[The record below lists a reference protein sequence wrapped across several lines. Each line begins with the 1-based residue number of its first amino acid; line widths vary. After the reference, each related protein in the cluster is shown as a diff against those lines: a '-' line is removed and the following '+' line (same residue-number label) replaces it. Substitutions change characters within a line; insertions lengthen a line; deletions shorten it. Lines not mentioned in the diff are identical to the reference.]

1 MLFIEIVRALLDI
14 LGSLLIGL
22 LLLRAWAAAIGM
34 PARNP
39 LAHFARALTDWLVR
53 PLARVI
59 PSRGRIE
66 WAALLGALLATALI
80 VAAKRALFGLPV
92 AVDAIVLGSV
102 IQLINWAL
110 TLVIWVTLIHVVIS
124 WVNPLAP
131 VAPALS
137 MLLRP
142 LLGPIQRIVPAIA
155 GIDLSPMVL
164 LIAVYLLQIVL
175 GRLVF

>member
-1 MLFIEIVRALLDI
+1 
-14 LGSLLIGL
+14 
-22 LLLRAWAAAIGM
+22 
-34 PARNP
+34 
-39 LAHFARALTDWLVR
+39 LV
-53 PLARVI
+53 

-66 WAALLGALLATALI
+66 WAALLGALLATVLI
-80 VAAKRALFGLPV
+80 VAAKRALFGLPL
-92 AVDAIVLGSV
+92 AVDAAVLGSLV
-102 IQLINWAL
+102 QLINWAL
-110 TLVIWVTLIHVVIS
+110 TLIIWVTLIHVVIS

-131 VAPALS
+131 VAPALA

-164 LIAVYLLQIVL
+164 LIVVYLLQIVL